1 MQGDMYDQ
9 LNNIGLVKK
18 VSYNIDDNNN
28 IVEELSDFTPDEL
41 KETIGESNVTKG
53 DQNKFYIQEFFK
65 QFPINPMNAE
75 SVILQFN
82 NNISVNNR
90 NALQQIAKLEAK
102 PDKTESDLA
111 EIEKLKSSIVNIKLD
126 SYRNVPQI
134 RGLIDIANQDST
146 VLLENKNITF
156 EQLEEYKNLQ
166 NSKNS
171 YKESFDELVTKHGS
185 DN

>member
-1 MQGDMYDQ
+1 MG
-9 LNNIGLVKK
+9 K
-18 VSYNIDDNNN
+18 VNWFW
-28 IVEELSDFTPDEL
+28 LT
-41 KETIGESNVTKG
+41 ETV
-53 DQNKFYIQEFFK
+53 
-65 QFPINPMNAE
+65 
-75 SVILQFN
+75 
-82 NNISVNNR
+82 
-90 NALQQIAKLEAK
+90 
-102 PDKTESDLA
+102 
-111 EIEKLKSSIVNIKLD
+111 EKLKSSIVNIKLD

-166 NSKNS
+166 KSKDS